1 MPTAPDKQCDTP
13 ACKSVAIAGS
23 IYCAAHQTKHS
34 KGNRVRHRPV
44 RKAGPLFVS
53 CVNQA
58 AVDKAL
64 AADENL
70 DDIEITPPRK

>member
-1 MPTAPDKQCDTP
+1 
-13 ACKSVAIAGS
+13 VAIAGS

-34 KGNRVRHRPV
+34 KANRVRRRPV
-44 RKAGPLFVS
+44 RKAGPPFHAYDV
-53 CVNQA
+53 A

-64 AADENL
+64 ANDENL